1 MWTNIIKSIRL
12 FFACLNPHTFF
23 LFFSLLFGSLM
34 LLLNPPFMVPDEPNH
49 FLRAY
54 QISEG
59 TIISVQENQRVGGT
73 LPQSILEVSKP
84 FYPLIW
90 SGNECKLK
98 NIDLNLA
105 WNMPLNQNQRQF
117 CDFINTAFYSPICY
131 APQALAIFIGRQ
143 LDTPPLKLVYLAR
156 IFSLLFW
163 CIVVYFSIQL
173 IPIGKWLMT
182 FLALLPMSLFVN
194 SSLSADVVTNA
205 VAFLFIAYVLHLCLV
220 HNSLRPIHYV
230 FIMALIMCLSMIKPV
245 YFFLAGLLV
254 LVPKSGK
261 DFILLL
267 LCSLPGLI
275 LCFLWMH
282 LIRDLQLGY
291 DQYNHQWR
299 DFTALA
305 QGADLNKQLDYVMT
319 NPGSSISRIK
329 NSILLYFSAK
339 SGEYIG
345 VFGWITMPMPNWL
358 VVFTYICLF
367 PVSMFGSSEGYKL
380 RLSHK
385 LVLFIVF
392 TVSLGLNFL
401 AQYLWWT
408 PVGGQHSA
416 IQGRYLIPIAPL
428 FFLMLQSRWHFKPYV
443 APIVVISVLL
453 GLMVSLNLLLMRYY

>member
-1 MWTNIIKSIRL
+1 MWTKIIKSFRL
-12 FFACLNPHTFF
+12 FFACLKPHTFF

-59 TIISVQENQRVGGT
+59 TFISVQENQRVGGT
-73 LPQSILEVSKP
+73 LPQSIREVGKAYSA
-84 FYPLIW
+84 LTW

-98 NIDLNLA
+98 NMNLDLA

-163 CIVVYFSIQL
+163 SIMVYFSIKL
-173 IPIGKWLMT
+173 IPIGKWLMA

-205 VAFLFIAYVLHLCLV
+205 LAFLFIAYVLHLCLV
-220 HNSLRPIHYV
+220 ENSLRPVHYV
-230 FIMALIMCLSMIKPV
+230 FILALIMCLSLTKPV

-267 LCSLPGLI
+267 LSSVPGLI
-275 LCFLWMH
+275 LCFLWLH
-282 LIRDLQLGY
+282 LISSLQLA
-291 DQYNHQWR
+291 YNDYNPEWR
-299 DFTALA
+299 PFTALA
-305 QGADLNKQLDYVMT
+305 QGADVNKQLDFVMT
-319 NPGSSISRIK
+319 NPSNTICRMK

-345 VFGWITMPMPNWL
+345 VFGWLTIPLPNGL
-358 VVFTYICLF
+358 VVFTYIGLF
-367 PVSMFGSSEGYKL
+367 LVSMFGSSEGYKL
-380 RLSHK
+380 QLSHK

-392 TVSLGLNFL
+392 TISLGLNFF

-408 PVGGQHSA
+408 PVGGGHSA

-428 FFLMLQSRWHFKPYV
+428 FFLLLQSRWNFKPYV
-443 APIVVISVLL
+443 APIVMVSVLL
-453 GLMVSLNLLLMRYY
+453 CLMVSLNLLLMRYY